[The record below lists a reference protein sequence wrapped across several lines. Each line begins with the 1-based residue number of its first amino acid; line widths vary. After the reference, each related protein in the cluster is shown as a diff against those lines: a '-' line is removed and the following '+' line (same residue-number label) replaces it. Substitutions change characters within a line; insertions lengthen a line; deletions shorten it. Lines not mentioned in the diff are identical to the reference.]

1 MYIQTGHSRSATEIN
16 VPCNDKVLCK
26 ACSQNYRQQN
36 GPTCSLCNQPS
47 TISETATKIECA
59 ACYEEFDTGL
69 TVRSSDTCNHHL
81 CIGCM
86 TQKVR
91 LSLNERQNEFDSPNS
106 LPGICCPGDANC
118 QARVGI
124 SRINI
129 VKRVSEAHLPHA
141 LILGPEAQTPLT
153 DVELAKYDRFSKEGK
168 KSK

>member
-1 MYIQTGHSRSATEIN
+1 M
-16 VPCNDKVLCK
+16 
-26 ACSQNYRQQN
+26 
-36 GPTCSLCNQPS
+36 CNQPS
-47 TISETATKIECA
+47 TISKTATKIECA

-129 VKRVSEAHLPHA
+129 VKSVSEAHLP
-141 LILGPEAQTPLT
+141 TPLT
-153 DVELAKYDRFSKEGK
+153 DVELAKYIRFSNEGK
-168 KSK
+168 KSKENIYLIDVDLLF